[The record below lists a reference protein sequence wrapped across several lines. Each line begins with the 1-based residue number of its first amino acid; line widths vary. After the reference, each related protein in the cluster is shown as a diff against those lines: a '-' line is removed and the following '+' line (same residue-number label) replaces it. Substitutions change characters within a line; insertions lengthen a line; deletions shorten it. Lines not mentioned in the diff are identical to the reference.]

1 MNHSASLLSIGLAN
15 VLVLLLAPVETLQR
29 DTFLKAIAGAERE
42 NANLLPLQ
50 ELSESWVLG
59 LQKFFIFLPD
69 LCLFSLRAPLLIR
82 ETLHLFLEC
91 VYVI

>member
-42 NANLLPLQ
+42 NANLLRPQ

-59 LQKFFIFLPD
+59 LQKFFIFLPA
-69 LCLFSLRAPLLIR
+69 F
-82 ETLHLFLEC
+82 
-91 VYVI
+91 VYSP

>member
-42 NANLLPLQ
+42 NANLLRLQ
-50 ELSESWVLG
+50 ELSGIGIAEIFHIFARPLFILLESAV
-59 LQKFFIFLPD
+59 
-69 LCLFSLRAPLLIR
+69 AN
-82 ETLHLFLEC
+82 
-91 VYVI
+91 